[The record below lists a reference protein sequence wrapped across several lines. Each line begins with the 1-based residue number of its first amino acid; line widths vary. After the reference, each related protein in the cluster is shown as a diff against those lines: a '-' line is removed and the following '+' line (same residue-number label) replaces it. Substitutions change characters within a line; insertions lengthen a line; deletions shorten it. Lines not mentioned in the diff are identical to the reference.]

1 MSDNPPCKTD
11 RAYYPTVTDINNH
24 VTKAKSALQLSKL
37 DQQNL
42 HLEIQEW
49 KKSNPD
55 ANHYFRPFTSSDGD
69 KEAQS
74 LLWVHQEKWQSELLI
89 RYGNN
94 LSLIDAT
101 YKTTKYDLPLF
112 FLCVRTNSKYMIVAE
127 FIVQSESADS
137 ILESLNIIR
146 QWNPAWNPNF
156 FMCDYSDAE
165 IAAIEQAFPG
175 IVVYLCDFH
184 REQAWT
190 RWVHDR
196 KHGLSASDGEAL
208 LSMLRACAWASPG
221 EDGKD
226 RDYYYQQYLNTLV
239 NSQVWKQNPQ
249 VAQWLNGVWL
259 KCPQVHVHC
268 MLQIFSSIFFFLGG
282 GYPGIPPSDHY
293 M

>member
-42 HLEIQEW
+42 HLKIQEW

-69 KEAQS
+69 KETQS

-94 LSLIDAT
+94 LSLMDT
-101 YKTTKYDLPLF
+101 MYKTTKYDLPLF

-156 FMCDYSDAE
+156 F
-165 IAAIEQAFPG
+165 
-175 IVVYLCDFH
+175 V
-184 REQAWT
+184 
-190 RWVHDR
+190 
-196 KHGLSASDGEAL
+196 
-208 LSMLRACAWASPG
+208 
-221 EDGKD
+221 
-226 RDYYYQQYLNTLV
+226 
-239 NSQVWKQNPQ
+239 
-249 VAQWLNGVWL
+249 
-259 KCPQVHVHC
+259 
-268 MLQIFSSIFFFLGG
+268 
-282 GYPGIPPSDHY
+282 
-293 M
+293 